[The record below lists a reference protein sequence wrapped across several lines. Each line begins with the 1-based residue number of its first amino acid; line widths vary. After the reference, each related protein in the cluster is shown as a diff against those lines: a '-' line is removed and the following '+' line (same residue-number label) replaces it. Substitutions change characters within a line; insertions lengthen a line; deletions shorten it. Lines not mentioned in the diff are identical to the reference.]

1 VSAYAE
7 GMRRHADELVD
18 EQLHRVRHRLD
29 TLAPERRLAVE
40 ESVRAVVDGVAEAVL
55 EEAPR
60 NPALAAALESIYG
73 H

>member
-1 VSAYAE
+1 
-7 GMRRHADELVD
+7 
-18 EQLHRVRHRLD
+18 
-29 TLAPERRLAVE
+29 
-40 ESVRAVVDGVAEAVL
+40 VRAVVDGVAEAVL